1 MTEYMELG
9 YLLNPPGTLS
19 IGPETAVRKSPS
31 VFRLD
36 SSRPVSGRAHS
47 YRYVSYRAGK
57 AVSALQVIGTL
68 GGTAKIEAVYTVPDY
83 RRTGLAAE
91 LLIMARQDFKK
102 VKHSFFRS
110 KAGSA
115 WKARVGNPLAYVRLT
130 EERHHFESGVPVTF
144 PFFRNTERAPHFGAR
159 FQQDIEPAGRYM
171 LFRNKLV
178 ASPLPTGWVGDII
191 TFHKPLVLAFNT
203 NPDGGYDD
211 TSWKA
216 QLTRAY
222 GLKGRSL
229 SKALLRE
236 GYDGIVTVQ
245 LDSRGRPMHT
255 KEIVDLTVLR
265 SQKLLR

>member
-9 YLLNPPGTLS
+9 YLLNPPGALS

-83 RRTGLAAE
+83 RRMGLAAE
-91 LLIMARQDFKK
+91 LLTTARQDFKK

-115 WKARVGNPLAYVRLT
+115 WKAKVGNPLAYVRVT
-130 EERHHFESGVPVTF
+130 EEGHRFESGVPVTF
-144 PFFRNTERAPHFGAR
+144 PFFRNTERAPHFGGR

-171 LFRNKLV
+171 LLRNKLV
-178 ASPLPTGWVGDII
+178 TELPKTWMSGTV

-222 GLKGRSL
+222 GRTGRAL
-229 SKALLRE
+229 SQAVLRD

-255 KEIVDLTVLR
+255 KEIVDLSVLR
-265 SQKLLR
+265 TQRLKK